1 MKATFTALL
10 GAARSEFIQLRR
22 SYILVILTFIQAV
35 TIILLV
41 SLFGLTGS
49 RAPTALIDEDHGLY
63 AHKFAEILAN
73 THHSFSLRL
82 MDPVAAQAAL
92 QHGRLVAIIVIPHG
106 FSDMIAQGGTALV
119 YVSVDNVDTD
129 LTEDIQ
135 RALPSAIV
143 AFGKRFNSP
152 FIRVNETEHDLINH
166 DTDYIP
172 YLVVSSL
179 ALDAFI
185 IAGILSAIAVAREF
199 ESGTVKSLLLTPIHP
214 IVVFVGRILATDTVA
229 MLALLVTTGVVVI
242 GYGVVPISPI
252 EAIIA
257 LITCVVIFGSVGAML
272 GVLIKRT
279 LPVASL
285 IFGLALPLYMDSGAL
300 EPERFDGNIIWTLA
314 HLSPIYPAV
323 GVLEDAFHGLRVTPE
338 PIFVDFLMLV
348 GWACLMLILMAFIL
362 RRNVVR

>member
-1 MKATFTALL
+1 M
-10 GAARSEFIQLRR
+10 
-22 SYILVILTFIQAV
+22 LVILTFIQAV

-49 RAPTALIDEDHGLY
+49 MAPTALVDEDHGLY
-63 AHKFAEILAN
+63 AHMFAKILAN

-82 MDPVAAQAAL
+82 MDQATATTEL
-92 QHGRLVAIIVIPHG
+92 QHGRLVAIIVIPHD
-106 FSDMIAQGGTALV
+106 FSDIIAQGGTAPV
-119 YVSVDNVDTD
+119 NVSIDNVDTD

-135 RALPSAIV
+135 RALPSAII
-143 AFGKRFNSP
+143 AFGKQFNSP
-152 FIRVNETEHDLINH
+152 YIRVNETEHDLINH
-166 DTDYIP
+166 DTGYIP
-172 YLVVSSL
+172 YLVVSSI

-185 IAGILSAIAVAREF
+185 IAGILSAMAVAREF
-199 ESGTVKSLLLTPIHP
+199 ESGTVKSLLLTPIQP
-214 IVVFVGRILATDTVA
+214 IVVFVGRVLATDAVA

-242 GYGVVPISPI
+242 GYGVVPVSPI

-257 LITCVVIFGSVGAML
+257 LITCVVIFGCVGAML

-285 IFGLALPLYMDSGAL
+285 IFGLALPLYMDSGSL
-300 EPERFDGNIIWTLA
+300 EPERFDGNVIWTLA
-314 HLSPIYPAV
+314 HISPIYPAV
-323 GVLEDAFHGLRVTPE
+323 GAFEDAFHGLRVTPE
-338 PIFVDFLMLV
+338 PILVDFLMLV